1 MRPRKR
7 ILYQKLCLSWSFV
20 YIAYME
26 IISMSREVALPHFSA
41 ISPHTYHYN
50 ACSNKELSLSKE
62 EKFYFSN
69 RGRTNRL
76 PRITVYILRH
86 ATRAVSF
93 TFILLLLIVL
103 QICPS
108 FIRLICTQT
117 IPKHKEV
124 PRLTEK
130 IELICISDQR
140 VSICA
145 IP

>member
-1 MRPRKR
+1 MKNLACNVRNASEKAYFVSKVMFVMVLFLSR
-7 ILYQKLCLSWSFV
+7 ILVQFPYTLTTTMFV
-20 YIAYME
+20 LIKNLAY
-26 IISMSREVALPHFSA
+26 R
-41 ISPHTYHYN
+41 
-50 ACSNKELSLSKE
+50 KKK
-62 EKFYFSN
+62 KFYFSN
-69 RGRTNRL
+69 IGRTNRL

-86 ATRAVSF
+86 ATRAISF